1 MMTIPDLDTALKNER
16 ATVDQRMRLL
26 MRKTRGV
33 PERLRAAMSH
43 SLFSGGK
50 RLRPVLML
58 WTYDAL
64 RKRRAISRDVV
75 LDAACTLEMIHT
87 YSLIHDDLPA
97 MDDDVRRR
105 GQPTCHVAFDEAT
118 AILAGDGLLTLA
130 LAILARTPRYGAEIV
145 KIVAEAAGP
154 AGMVGGQ
161 QVDLDAEGV
170 VPDAALVR
178 RIHRD
183 KTARLIAASMTAGA
197 VAAGCDE
204 DRVKAID
211 KAGLRLGLA
220 FQAAD
225 DLLDVEGDAERLG
238 KSVGKDAAADKATWV
253 RLEGIDKAR
262 KRTRRYGREGERL
275 LSSCLMSGEPG
286 DRLLDLGRRLWDR
299 DC

>member
-1 MMTIPDLDTALKNER
+1 MMTARDLDTALRTER
-16 ATVDQRMRLL
+16 LAVDRRLRLL

-64 RKRRAISRDVV
+64 RSRRAIPRDAV

-97 MDDDVRRR
+97 MDDDVLRR

-130 LAILARTPRYGAEIV
+130 LAILARTPRHGAMLV
-145 KIVAEAAGP
+145 ALVAEAAGP

-183 KTARLIAASMTAGA
+183 KTARLIAAAMSAGA
-197 VAAGCDE
+197 VAAGRDE
-204 DRVKAID
+204 SGVAAID

-225 DLLDVEGDAERLG
+225 DLLDVEGDAARLG

-253 RLEGIDKAR
+253 RLEGLDKAR

-275 LSSCLMSGEPG
+275 LSDCLASGEPV

-299 DC
+299 DR